1 MSHDYS
7 AIYDPDTDFDRH
19 FTRLTAQRIRRWFRP
34 GDRVLELGCATGLMT
49 SLMAQADVT
58 IDAVERVPAYLERA
72 RARKLTN
79 ATFLD
84 ADVMQV
90 DPPGPYNHVVAA
102 HIVNELPDPVGFLRR
117 FESFL
122 APGGLVHTTV
132 TNPAS
137 VHRLVAIEMGLIE
150 RPDALSDRGQNLAT
164 KEIFDQAGF
173 EALAARAGLLC
184 IHREPVMLKP
194 LTNAQLAELPDEVID
209 GLDRVAWRFPEHG
222 GLNYSIFVVDA

>member
-49 SLMAQADVT
+49 SFMAQADVT

-72 RARKLTN
+72 RARELPN

-84 ADVMQV
+84 ADVMEV

-122 APGGLVHTTV
+122 APGRARPHDGDQ
-132 TNPAS
+132 PGIGAPPRRDRDGP
-137 VHRLVAIEMGLIE
+137 HR
-150 RPDALSDRGQNLAT
+150 
-164 KEIFDQAGF
+164 
-173 EALAARAGLLC
+173 AARRAQRPRAG
-184 IHREPVMLKP
+184 PG
-194 LTNAQLAELPDEVID
+194 DEGD
-209 GLDRVAWRFPEHG
+209 LRPGRVRGARRTG
-222 GLNYSIFVVDA
+222 ADSSASTASR

>member
-19 FTRLTAQRIRRWFRP
+19 FTRLTALRIRRWFRP

-49 SLMAQADVT
+49 SFKAQADVT
-58 IDAVERVPAYLERA
+58 IDAVERVPAYLARA
-72 RARKLTN
+72 RARELPN

-90 DPPGPYNHVVAA
+90 DPPGPYNHVIAA
-102 HIVNELPDPVGFLRR
+102 HIVNELPDPVGFMRR
-117 FESFL
+117 FETFL
-122 APGGLVHTTV
+122 ATGGLVHTSV

-150 RPDALSDRGQNLAT
+150 RPDALSDRGQDLAT

-173 EALAARAGLLC
+173 EALAAQARLLC

>member
-49 SLMAQADVT
+49 SFMAQADVT

-72 RARKLTN
+72 RARELPN
-79 ATFLD
+79 ATFLTPTSWRSTRP
-84 ADVMQV
+84 ARTTTSS
-90 DPPGPYNHVVAA
+90 
-102 HIVNELPDPVGFLRR
+102 RR
-117 FESFL
+117 TSSTSSRIRSGSS
-122 APGGLVHTTV
+122 AGSSRSSRRGGLVHTTV

-173 EALAARAGLLC
+173 EALAAQARLLC

>member
-7 AIYDPDTDFDRH
+7 AVYDPDADFDRH

-49 SLMAQADVT
+49 SLMAEADVT

-72 RARKLTN
+72 RARGLAN

-84 ADVMQV
+84 ADVMTVQ
-90 DPPGPYNHVVAA
+90 PPGPYHHVVAA

-117 FESFL
+117 FPELL

-137 VHRLVAIEMGLIE
+137 VHRLVAMEMGLIE
-150 RPDALSDRGQNLAT
+150 RPDALSERGSALAT
-164 KEIFDQAGF
+164 KEIFDQEGF

-184 IHREPVMLKP
+184 IHREPVLLKP
-194 LTNAQLAELPDEVID
+194 LTNAQLSELPDAVID